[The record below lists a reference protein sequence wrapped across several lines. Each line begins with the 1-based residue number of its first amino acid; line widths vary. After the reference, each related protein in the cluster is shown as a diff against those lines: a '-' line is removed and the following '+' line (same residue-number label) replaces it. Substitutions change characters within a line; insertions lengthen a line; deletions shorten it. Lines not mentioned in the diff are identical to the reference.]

1 KATRSKFA
9 HSLTNHPANELLCR
23 VFSPSRRPQLNC
35 FDPGWRHPVARG
47 FRSDRSPARM
57 WDMAAIENAKVTIVG
72 AGSVGSATA
81 YATLIR
87 GAARDVVLYDIDAAR
102 VEAEALDLAHS
113 AMFTGSSSIVG
124 SADIAA
130 TAGSNVIVVTAGAA
144 QRPGQTRLE
153 LIDTNARIFRSM
165 IPQLLDASPD
175 AIVIIVTNPCD
186 VLTFLAVEQTGID
199 PARLFASG
207 CVLDTSRLRWLLAE
221 RAGVAARSVHAHIV
235 GEHGDS
241 EFPPWPSAAIGP
253 VPLLEWTRN
262 GERVFNPRR
271 PRRHRDPRAH
281 GGLQGHRGQG
291 IHELRDR
298 PVGHAHH
305 RGGAARRARDP
316 ARLARAARLPRRRQ
330 HRD

>member
-1 KATRSKFA
+1 WRTQLRCRGRALHRQEPSPLFESSFAGRTTAGQTRGFLNIEIFEKATRSKFA

-102 VEAEALDLAHS
+102 VEAEALDLAHG

-144 QRPGQTRLE
+144 QRPG
-153 LIDTNARIFRSM
+153 
-165 IPQLLDASPD
+165 
-175 AIVIIVTNPCD
+175 
-186 VLTFLAVEQTGID
+186 
-199 PARLFASG
+199 
-207 CVLDTSRLRWLLAE
+207 
-221 RAGVAARSVHAHIV
+221 
-235 GEHGDS
+235 
-241 EFPPWPSAAIGP
+241 
-253 VPLLEWTRN
+253 
-262 GERVFNPRR
+262 
-271 PRRHRDPRAH
+271 
-281 GGLQGHRGQG
+281 
-291 IHELRDR
+291 
-298 PVGHAHH
+298 
-305 RGGAARRARDP
+305 
-316 ARLARAARLPRRRQ
+316 
-330 HRD
+330 